1 MNQTEGEFWIGVA
14 TLIGLGIPALFALR
28 NALRLA
34 VWEANP
40 ANPWRLSFSFRFLD
54 LAAVVGIGFLYLIG
68 LATATNILIWTGVAL
83 KEALSILLFN

>member
-1 MNQTEGEFWIGVA
+1 MEQTEGEFWIGVVM
-14 TLIGLGIPALFALR
+14 LIGLGIPALFALR

-40 ANPWRLSFSFRFLD
+40 SNSWRLSFSFRLLD

-68 LATATNILIWTGVAL
+68 LATATNILIWISIAV
-83 KEALSILLFN
+83 KEALSTLLFN